1 MPVDPVSVALIAAKA
16 LPAVVKGVS
25 SIVDPNRKVRK
36 MARKSLLERA
46 ETAQKAPENLGLT
59 EDRIKKEVSKASE
72 NIDSQINKGTREAR
86 RGMQGQSG
94 VQRGAESRLLEA
106 AQKARAG
113 ALAGV
118 VSQLRSA
125 DAALE
130 KQEAAGIQ
138 NELMAMGFKQG
149 PAARQQGMQQAQGAA
164 DMIPEATEDL
174 AAAIKSMSD
183 KYDPN

>member
-16 LPAVVKGVS
+16 LPAVVKGIG

-46 ETAQKAPENLGLT
+46 ETAKKAPENLGLT
-59 EDRIKKEVSKASE
+59 EDRIKKETSKAGQS
-72 NIDSQINKGTREAR
+72 IDAQINRGTREAR
-86 RGMQGQSG
+86 RGLQGQSG

-113 ALAGV
+113 AMAGV
-118 VSQLRSA
+118 EGQLRST

-138 NELMAMGFKQG
+138 NELMAMGFKKG

-164 DMIPEATEDL
+164 NMIPEATEDFT
-174 AAAIKSMSD
+174 AAIKALND